1 MGLDPAVAQRLAA
14 QTLAGA
20 GRLVACEPEPDLAR
34 MTAEVASRG
43 GTTEAAL
50 NSFSAAGL
58 EQLVTDAMAAA
69 AQRGR
74 EMAERFGST

>member
-1 MGLDPAVAQRLAA
+1 
-14 QTLAGA
+14 
-20 GRLVACEPEPDLAR
+20 
-34 MTAEVASRG
+34 MTAEVASKG

-50 NSFSAAGL
+50 DSFSAAGL
-58 EQLVTDAMAAA
+58 ERLVAAAMEAA